1 MGRVK
6 KLIKLKGWALKR
18 FGNYIPTRNLL
29 DRHKSLI
36 TCPFAIARVSI
47 PKPTPPSSG
56 TPEGGGVRW
65 GKSFVREC
73 F

>member
-36 TCPFAIARVSI
+36 TCPFAIARVYLFQNL
-47 PKPTPPSSG
+47 PHPLQG
-56 TPEGGGVRW
+56 EVRW